1 MDVFHEEAGGMKLT
15 LALAAA
21 LLAAALPLAA
31 HHSFDAEFDRA
42 KVVNLR
48 GTVTRMEWV
57 NPHAMIHIQ
66 VINAD
71 GTKSTWMIEGN
82 TPNSLLRLG
91 LTKKALAEGTEMV
104 VRGYQARSGENF
116 ASASAM
122 LFKDGTKLAVT
133 DGESVLDWI
142 SRDEELWKRQIK
154 VLRENNSIS
163 GK

>member
-1 MDVFHEEAGGMKLT
+1 MLLSLCAAT
-15 LALAAA
+15 LW
-21 LLAAALPLAA
+21 A
-31 HHSFDAEFDRA
+31 HHSFDAEFDRN
-42 KVVNLR
+42 KVVELK
-48 GTVTRMEWV
+48 GTVIKMEWV
-57 NPHAMIHIQ
+57 NPHAMIHIA
-66 VINAD
+66 VKNDD
-71 GTKSTWMIEGN
+71 GTTSTWMIEGN

-91 LTKKALAEGTEMV
+91 LTKKALAEGTELV
-104 VRGYQARSGENF
+104 VRGYRARSGENF